1 MNRTSDSF
9 HWIFRNAHA
18 EQSDD
23 FVALVRELAPEFQA
37 ELSGARD
44 PELGLILRADFPSEE
59 QGREFWLELH
69 TRCLDVNIPM
79 ELVEVAELETTAAA
93 FEGAGLSWRPLHDV
107 LSGAP
112 ANGEPEIVTPA
123 GDAGGASSWS
133 EALSVYRAEIPLES
147 LYDILREGD
156 PEMEGKLDDTIRRIE
171 RDGMPVIN
179 LLSYLDLP
187 MFAEYAAEHPDE
199 RDQNLY
205 LHMLHTWTCY
215 RRYGAICARLTEEL
229 AEVLEDK
236 RYLRIN
242 TTMFQ
247 SPALA
252 LCIQYPAWKYAVRGR
267 TAADTRWV
275 KEVYLT
281 HFEPPTPAED
291 RELTLMIVTHDERG
305 EFGFIPLEVPLTLP
319 AVDQSIDAF
328 FAPSIE
334 DDELGMN
341 TQDLHRLTVIA
352 ATYCLYATA
361 RDPRKYLTGAGP
373 AT

>member
-1 MNRTSDSF
+1 MTFSSDSF
-9 HWIFRNAHA
+9 HWNFRNAHA
-18 EQSDD
+18 EQADE
-23 FVALVRELAPEFQA
+23 FVALVRVLAPEFSA
-37 ELSGARD
+37 ELSAAREE
-44 PELGLILRADFPSEE
+44 ELGLILRADFPSEE

-69 TRCLDVNIPM
+69 TRCLDMNIPM
-79 ELVEVAELETTAAA
+79 ELAGDGVAAGLEWRALDEVLAEESGSVEPVIVPPH
-93 FEGAGLSWRPLHDV
+93 GAGKEAYS
-107 LSGAP
+107 
-112 ANGEPEIVTPA
+112 
-123 GDAGGASSWS
+123 ASSTL
-133 EALSVYRAEIPLES
+133 AKYRAEIPAES
-147 LYDILREGD
+147 LYDILRADD
-156 PEMEGKLDDTIRRIE
+156 PEMDGKLEDTIRRIE
-171 RDGMPVIN
+171 RSGMPVIN

-187 MFAEYAAEHPDE
+187 LFTEYAGEHPDE
-199 RDQNLY
+199 RDQNLF

-215 RRYGAICARLTEEL
+215 RRYGALCARLTPEL

-236 RYLRIN
+236 RYLRLN

-247 SPALA
+247 SPAPA
-252 LCIQYPAWKYAVRGR
+252 LCLQYPAWKYAVRGR

-291 RELTLMIVTHDERG
+291 RELTLMTITHDEQG

-328 FAPSIE
+328 FAPSME
-334 DDELGMN
+334 DEELGMN

-373 AT
+373 AQ

>member
-1 MNRTSDSF
+1 MIQASNSF
-9 HWIFRNAHA
+9 HWNFRNAHA
-18 EQSDD
+18 EQTED
-23 FVALVRELAPEFQA
+23 FIALVRSLAPEFFA
-37 ELSGARD
+37 ELSAARE
-44 PELGLILRADFPSEE
+44 PELGLILRADFPSEG

-79 ELVEVAELETTAAA
+79 ELAADEVAATLDWQPLDRVLAEEAA
-93 FEGAGLSWRPLHDV
+93 P
-107 LSGAP
+107 
-112 ANGEPEIVTPA
+112 GEPVIVVPSDPGKA
-123 GDAGGASSWS
+123 ESEVHSVSDALAR
-133 EALSVYRAEIPLES
+133 YRAEVPIES
-147 LYDILREGD
+147 LYDILRSD
-156 PEMEGKLDDTIRRIE
+156 DSEMDGKLDDTIRRIE
-171 RDGMPVIN
+171 RSGMPVIN

-187 MFAEYAAEHPDE
+187 LFTEYAEEHPDE
-199 RDQNLY
+199 RDQNLF

-215 RRYGAICARLTEEL
+215 RRYGALCARLTPEL

-236 RYLRIN
+236 RYLRLN

-247 SPALA
+247 SPAPA
-252 LCIQYPAWKYAVRGR
+252 LCIQYPAWKYPVRGR

-291 RELTLMIVTHDERG
+291 RELTLMIITHDEQG
-305 EFGFIPLEVPLTLP
+305 EFGFIPLELPLTLP
-319 AVDQSIDAF
+319 AVDESIDAF

-334 DDELGMN
+334 DEELGVN
-341 TQDLHRLTVIA
+341 TQDLHRLTIVA

-373 AT
+373 VD

>member
-1 MNRTSDSF
+1 MTLSTDSF
-9 HWIFRNAHA
+9 HWVFRNAHA

-23 FVALVRELAPEFQA
+23 FIVLVRELAPEFQA
-37 ELSGARD
+37 EVTGARD
-44 PELGLILRADFPSEE
+44 AELGLVLRADFPSEE
-59 QGREFWLELH
+59 MGREFWLELH

-79 ELVEVAELETTAAA
+79 ELVEVAEAAS
-93 FEGAGLSWRPLHDV
+93 GAGWRWQPLQDLLRAHPSQEESEIITRPDE
-107 LSGAP
+107 SRRAAP
-112 ANGEPEIVTPA
+112 VTESLA
-123 GDAGGASSWS
+123 
-133 EALSVYRAEIPLES
+133 VYRAEIPLET
-147 LYDILREGD
+147 LYDILRADD
-156 PEMEGKLDDTIRRIE
+156 PEMEAKLDDTIRRIE
-171 RDGMPVIN
+171 RNGMPVIN

-187 MFAEYAAEHPDE
+187 MFAEYAEEYPDE

-215 RRYGAICARLTEEL
+215 RRFGALSARLTEEL

-236 RYLRIN
+236 RYLRVN

-247 SPALA
+247 SPAPA

-267 TAADTRWV
+267 TAAETRWV

-281 HFEPPTPAED
+281 HFDPPVPTED
-291 RELTLMIVTHDERG
+291 RELTLMIITHDEQG

-319 AVDQSIDAF
+319 AVDESIDAF
-328 FAPSIE
+328 FAPSLE
-334 DDELGMN
+334 DEELGMN

-373 AT
+373 SA